1 MVRRG
6 RPLTCLAFAVALTVV
21 RAGEAGAQEEP
32 VNVLAQPRL
41 PAPLVLPE
49 LTHPRTDLALTW
61 TVGQGS
67 TSYQDRPTSSV
78 ALVRAWFESSIFARR
93 RFFAGVT
100 WDYAS
105 AMPPDKGIDLD
116 DTLPAPR
123 TTGLTG
129 GFANV
134 DAHVRGIFPL
144 TEGLAFG
151 FGIGTVLPTSVIER
165 DGPSRSA
172 MLAAASLEP
181 TDYIHFQPGRYGIR
195 PWGDLRIVRGAF
207 VLQARQGLDFMID
220 DAGVERAR
228 TAGRILAHAGV
239 TLTRAIELSLE
250 ATQVYFFF
258 TETPSAP
265 VDTSLPPDE
274 RAAAERRIAVRERYR
289 ISDDRRT
296 ALTIGPSFRLSF
308 PTVDIGVGLVTN
320 LFSPLSPALDSFVAA
335 RVSLVAHFR

>member
-1 MVRRG
+1 MAR
-6 RPLTCLAFAVALTVV
+6 CAAWLAFAAALTIV
-21 RAGEAGAQEEP
+21 RESRADDEP
-32 VNVLAQPRL
+32 LNVLAQPRL

-49 LTHPRTDLALTW
+49 LTHPRTDFGLAW

-67 TSYQDRPTSSV
+67 TSYQDRPTSGI
-78 ALVRAWFESSIFARR
+78 ALVRATFESSIFARR
-93 RFFAGVT
+93 RFYAGVT

-134 DAHVRGIFPL
+134 DGHVRGIFPL

-151 FGIGTVLPTSVIER
+151 FGIGFVLPTSIIER

-172 MLAAASLEP
+172 MLAAASIEP

-220 DAGVERAR
+220 DAGIERAR
-228 TAGRILAHAGV
+228 TAGRILGHIGV
-239 TLTRAIELSLE
+239 TLTRALELSLE

-265 VDTSLPPDE
+265 VDASLPPDQ
-274 RAAAERRIAVRERYR
+274 RAAAERRVAARERYR

-296 ALTIGPSFRLSF
+296 ALTVGPSLRLSF
-308 PTVDIGVGLVTN
+308 PTVDIGIGLVTN
-320 LFSPLSPALDSFVAA
+320 LFDPLSPALDSFVAA

>member
-1 MVRRG
+1 MAPRG
-6 RPLTCLAFAVALTVV
+6 APAIVAALLTV
-21 RAGEAGAQEEP
+21 AWCATAHGEEP

-49 LTHPRTDLALTW
+49 LTHPRNDFALTW
-61 TVGQGS
+61 TVGSGS
-67 TSYQDRPTSSV
+67 TEYAERPTSAV

-93 RFFAGVT
+93 RVYAGVT

-105 AMPPDKGIDLD
+105 AMPPDKGVDLD
-116 DTLPAPR
+116 DVLPAPR
-123 TTGLTG
+123 TTGMTG

-134 DAHVRGIFPL
+134 EAHVRGIFPL

-151 FGIGTVLPTSVIER
+151 FGLGGVLPTSVVSR
-165 DGPSRSA
+165 DGPTRSA

-220 DAGVERAR
+220 DAGLERAR
-228 TAGRILAHAGV
+228 TAGRILVHAGFAV
-239 TLTRAIELSLE
+239 TRTLELSVE
-250 ATQVYFFF
+250 ATQIYFFF
-258 TETPSAP
+258 TEEPSAP
-265 VDTSLPPDE
+265 VDEALSPE
-274 RAAAERRIAVRERYR
+274 ARAAAERRVAVRERYR

-296 ALTIGPSFRLSF
+296 AFTIGPSLRLSF
-308 PTVDIGVGLVTN
+308 PNVDFGLGLVSN
-320 LFSPLSPALDSFVAA
+320 LFGPLSPALDSIVAA

>member
-1 MVRRG
+1 M
-6 RPLTCLAFAVALTVV
+6 
-21 RAGEAGAQEEP
+21 
-32 VNVLAQPRL
+32 NVLAQPRL

-49 LTHPRTDLALTW
+49 LTHPRNDAALTW
-61 TVGQGS
+61 TVGSGS
-67 TSYQDRPTSSV
+67 TRYVDRPTSGV

-93 RFFAGVT
+93 RVYAGVT
-100 WDYAS
+100 WDYVS

-116 DTLPAPR
+116 DVLPPAR
-123 TTGLTG
+123 TTGMTG

-134 DAHVRGIFPL
+134 EAHVRGIFPL

-151 FGIGTVLPTSVIER
+151 FGIGTVVPTSVIGR

-181 TDYIHFQPGRYGIR
+181 TDYVHFLPGHYGIR

-207 VLQARQGLDFMID
+207 VLQARQGFDVLID
-220 DAGVERAR
+220 DAGIERAR
-228 TAGRILAHAGV
+228 TAGRILMHAGFA
-239 TLTRAIELSLE
+239 LSRALEVSVE

-258 TETPSAP
+258 TEEPTPP
-265 VDTSLPPDE
+265 IDPSLGAE
-274 RAAAERRIAVRERYR
+274 AKAAAEERLAVRERYR

-296 ALTIGPSFRLSF
+296 AFTIGPSFRLSF
-308 PTVDIGVGLVTN
+308 PNVDLGLGLVTN
-320 LFSPLSPALDSFVAA
+320 LFDPLSPALDSFVAA